1 MSGGVADRAV
11 ERAVEAAKSRARDDV
26 ELLISAGLAVLRRE
40 GAADMTIADVLS
52 EAGLSTRA
60 FYRHFTSKS
69 DLLLAIYEHE
79 VNLYSPRLQSRL
91 DAAGSPTDA
100 LIAWIDELLATG
112 FQPSRGPRTR
122 AMFSW
127 AMPLQQE
134 FPTEF
139 AAIRAAFERSAR
151 GDPRR
156 RARRRILPHDAPRP
170 RRAVHPR
177 PHLGAGRR
185 PPLRRNDRRRHR
197 ARRGAALRAPGPGR
211 VVTIDVETDRIY
223 YDEAAETLSRSDLDA
238 MQLERLLLMLP
249 HAYEHSPLVRSVWE
263 EAGVHPRDISSLDD
277 YRERA
282 PFIDKETLR
291 HWREDRGDPY
301 AGLLCLPQDEITTIL
316 SSSGT
321 TGEPTLSPQH
331 WAPFVGPRPGR
342 PVTRPLDDGHATS
355 EIT

>member
-26 ELLISAGLAVLRRE
+26 GLLISAGLTVLRRE

-134 FPTEF
+134 FPAEF
-139 AAIRAAFERSAR
+139 AAIRAALSDPLEAILVAGLADGSFPTTHPAR
-151 GDPRR
+151 DARFI
-156 RARRRILPHDAPRP
+156 RALTWELVDD
-170 RRAVHPR
+170 
-177 PHLGAGRR
+177 HLSGG
-185 PPLRRNDRRRHR
+185 
-197 ARRGAALRAPGPGR
+197 
-211 VVTIDVETDRIY
+211 TIDVATAR
-223 YDEAAETLSRSDLDA
+223 AEVLRFA
-238 MQLERLLLMLP
+238 LP
-249 HAYEHSPLVRSVWE
+249 AL
-263 EAGVHPRDISSLDD
+263 GVS
-277 YRERA
+277 
-282 PFIDKETLR
+282 
-291 HWREDRGDPY
+291 
-301 AGLLCLPQDEITTIL
+301 
-316 SSSGT
+316 
-321 TGEPTLSPQH
+321 
-331 WAPFVGPRPGR
+331 
-342 PVTRPLDDGHATS
+342 
-355 EIT
+355 